1 MVSLKRKN
9 SIKKSIMLSHRHYL
23 PKLRSKE
30 TVDED
35 SRLHDLA
42 NKKIARTRRQR
53 GYNWEDTL
61 VKRFNSTEGWKAFRL
76 GSPSVALPD
85 ILVVSTIAN
94 TIFTIEAK
102 SGTGTTLHVPYDQ
115 IIRCLKWINTFEI
128 YQTRKIILAF
138 KFLSKK
144 RIGAGKYEHRQLREF
159 YKTWDESNHITDCVC
174 TYEGNT
180 YALVN
185 GKRQKLELEN
195 YQMPFKSKH
204 LIHNTSN
211 TSLMTIHDLIQ

>member
-9 SIKKSIMLSHRHYL
+9 SIKKSIMLSHKNYIPIL
-23 PKLRSKE
+23 ESKE
-30 TVDED
+30 ENEED
-35 SRLHDLA
+35 NILHDIA

-61 VKRFNSTEGWKAFRL
+61 VKRFNAAEGWKAFRL

-85 ILVVSTIAN
+85 ILAVSTSAN

-115 IIRCLKWINTFEI
+115 IIRCLKWINTFEL
-128 YQTRKIILAF
+128 YQTRKMILAF

-144 RIGAGKYEHRQLREF
+144 RTGTGKYEHRQLREF
-159 YKTWDESNHITDCVC
+159 YKTWDESSPITDCVC
-174 TYEGNT
+174 TYEGKT

-204 LIHNTSN
+204 WIS
-211 TSLMTIHDLIQ
+211 